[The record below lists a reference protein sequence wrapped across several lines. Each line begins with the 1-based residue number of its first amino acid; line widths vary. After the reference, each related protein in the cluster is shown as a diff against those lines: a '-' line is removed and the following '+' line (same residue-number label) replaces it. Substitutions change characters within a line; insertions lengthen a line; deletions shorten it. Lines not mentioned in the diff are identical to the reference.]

1 MRGYALVIPD
11 VANLE
16 VFCEELPPVLRN
28 REVQLFG
35 YRPKESIVDVA
46 AEGALELMSRINERV
61 AKRVNYNISDLLLGI
76 DVVHLEKQG
85 NNIRLWGN
93 SRIDPNS
100 EMVDEYSR
108 VKTRFT
114 NALFRRQRILNV
126 LNERSWSYG
135 FDSLLSK
142 TDSEQTVGSSF
153 FRSDVRKAF
162 EDVGVTNK
170 NKGAKEM
177 NGENQETA
185 PKTAE
190 DLIYQ
195 MVGRYISAKL
205 KSKYQLEWTEGYK
218 NSPKEFEYNEKKGKI
233 AREAF
238 LAIRSRTESDFID
251 YFASTLCAFPQFLN
265 EQGYATLAKALHTE
279 TEKVRT
285 LTMLA
290 LSARG

>member
-1 MRGYALVIPD
+1 
-11 VANLE
+11 
-16 VFCEELPPVLRN
+16 
-28 REVQLFG
+28 
-35 YRPKESIVDVA
+35 
-46 AEGALELMSRINERV
+46 
-61 AKRVNYNISDLLLGI
+61 
-76 DVVHLEKQG
+76 
-85 NNIRLWGN
+85 
-93 SRIDPNS
+93 
-100 EMVDEYSR
+100 
-108 VKTRFT
+108 
-114 NALFRRQRILNV
+114 
-126 LNERSWSYG
+126 
-135 FDSLLSK
+135 
-142 TDSEQTVGSSF
+142 
-153 FRSDVRKAF
+153 
-162 EDVGVTNK
+162 
-170 NKGAKEM
+170 M

-185 PKTAE
+185 SKTAE

-218 NSPKEFEYNEKKGKI
+218 NTPKEFEYNEKKGKV

-238 LAIRSRTESDFID
+238 LAIRSRTESDFIE